1 MWFQQICTQLIY
13 TTSPS
18 LSMIVTVAAE
28 LGPTC
33 TPLEMRS
40 SAMDRSSWK
49 VSMVSM
55 RSSFVMTTVK
65 SALVRPA
72 GKTSWYCCDTK
83 SSPPWERKKEL
94 VNANVDVYKVWRC
107 NYECLYTCDGGWS
120 LYACIGLHA
129 THIYIY
135 LAYQQQCHPKSQQWL
150 CSWNLLLERQQ
161 QQPQKIQHSPSPYSQ
176 HFQWKGGDLQLH
188 EWGGGVQ
195 CDRITLIQV
204 YNMMHNS
211 CQNFASLTS
220 VSWTFPAT

>member
-1 MWFQQICTQLIY
+1 MYIARYTCEILSGKMTNLVIRYTHLYKSVFVIIIYQCCMWFQHICTQLIY

-72 GKTSWYCCDTK
+72 GKSSWYCCDTK
-83 SSPPWERKKEL
+83 SSPPWEKKKEL

-120 LYACIGLHA
+120 FVCLYRPACYAHLHIPCLPTA
-129 THIYIY
+129 
-135 LAYQQQCHPKSQQWL
+135 
-150 CSWNLLLERQQ
+150 
-161 QQPQKIQHSPSPYSQ
+161 
-176 HFQWKGGDLQLH
+176 
-188 EWGGGVQ
+188 
-195 CDRITLIQV
+195 
-204 YNMMHNS
+204 
-211 CQNFASLTS
+211 
-220 VSWTFPAT
+220 VSSEVSTVTV